1 MNKRRLI
8 FLSVFTAY
16 HLASVIVTI
25 FVEANKEDLSLL
37 YSMFGKITWFKYGTL
52 LGLGLVMAEA
62 IWTWLDNKNFE
73 KEKEAMRHENNVLK
87 AKVYDLQNDSKQST
101 STTK

>member
-37 YSMFGKITWFKYGTL
+37 YGMFGKITWFKYGTL

-87 AKVYDLQNDSKQST
+87 AKVYDLQNGSKQST

>member
-37 YSMFGKITWFKYGTL
+37 YGMFGKITWFKYGTL

-87 AKVYDLQNDSKQST
+87 AKVYDLQNGSKQSI